1 VANICA
7 ILCQIISFKQN
18 KLLCIKIDHMSYSSV
33 LFSIADSVAT
43 IKLNRPDVL
52 NSFNKHMA
60 LELQQALKE
69 CEENKE
75 IRAVLLTGEGRGFCA
90 GQDLAEA
97 IATDAPPIREI
108 VRTYYN
114 PIISLIRN
122 IEKPVICAVNGVA
135 AGAGANLAFACDII
149 LASSSASFIQSF
161 SKIGLIPD
169 SGGTF
174 FLPRL
179 IGIHRATALMFTGDK
194 ITAEQALS
202 LGLVYKV
209 FEQES
214 LFTEATSTAKQ
225 LAAMPTK
232 GLGLTKRALNRSLS
246 NDLQEQLQVEEE
258 LQDEAGKSYDF
269 NEGVKAFIEKRKP
282 VFKGE

>member
-1 VANICA
+1 MPKLVIS
-7 ILCQIISFKQN
+7 LKQITLQK
-18 KLLCIKIDHMSYSSV
+18 KIDMS
-33 LFSIADSVAT
+33 FTSIIFTITDSVGI

-52 NSFNKHMA
+52 NSFNQSLA
-60 LELQQALKE
+60 LEVQQALASCRDDKSV
-69 CEENKE
+69 
-75 IRAVLLTGEGRGFCA
+75 RAILITGEGRGFCA

-97 IATDAPPIREI
+97 MSKDAPPIGDI

-114 PIISLIRN
+114 PVISLIRQ

-135 AGAGANLAFACDII
+135 AGAGANIAFACDIV
-149 LASSSASFIQSF
+149 LASTAATFIQSF

-179 IGIHRATALMFTGDK
+179 IGLQRATALMFTGDK
-194 ITAEQALS
+194 ITAEQAMQ

-209 FEQES
+209 SEHEH
-214 LFTEATSTAKQ
+214 LANDAMNLAKQ
-225 LAAMPTK
+225 LASMPTK
-232 GLGLTKRALNRSLS
+232 GLGLTKRALNASLS
-246 NDLQEQLQVEEE
+246 NDLEQQLNLEEQLQV
-258 LQDEAGKSYDF
+258 EAGKSYDF
-269 NEGVKAFIEKRKP
+269 NEGVSAFIEKRKP